1 MQGPRATVTALLSG
15 LVALLGAVLI
25 VETAI
30 VGGTLGYLL
39 GALFLAAG
47 GLRLA
52 LVLRRRA

>member
-1 MQGPRATVTALLSG
+1 MHGLRFPTTVVLSG
-15 LVALLGAVLI
+15 LIAVLGAVLI